1 VTLARTSR
9 GSAELSDVLVVG
21 PTVAANCANP
31 LSKALA
37 RDSLSDV
44 GCAENSCLESVLVLL
59 QIPCEPNPDC
69 IDCYR
74 LLQQLRGAMCFVWQ
88 GGGDA
93 ADSNAVVSPHYVLIA
108 LATRILNAHV
118 SV

>member
-1 VTLARTSR
+1 MTLAGTSR
-9 GSAELSDVLVVG
+9 GSAELSDVLAVG
-21 PTVAANCANP
+21 PTVATNCANP

-37 RDSLSDV
+37 RDSLSDA
-44 GCAENSCLESVLVLL
+44 GCAENSCLESVLL
-59 QIPCEPNPDC
+59 QIPCEPNPAC

-74 LLQQLRGAMCFVWQ
+74 LLQQLRGAMCCVWQ